1 MTNNIY
7 GLVKTKEG
15 MYRVDNPQHVP
26 DEVWAKFTQ
35 EQKDFA
41 NNNRIAGS
49 ERTD

>member
-1 MTNNIY
+1 MNQNY

-26 DEVWAKFTQ
+26 DEIWQTFTQ

-41 NNNRIAGS
+41 NANKVAGE